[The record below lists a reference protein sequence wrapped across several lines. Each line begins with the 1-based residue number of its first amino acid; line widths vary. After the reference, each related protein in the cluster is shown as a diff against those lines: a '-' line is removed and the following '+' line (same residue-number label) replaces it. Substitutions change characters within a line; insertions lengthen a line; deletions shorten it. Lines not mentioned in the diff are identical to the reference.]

1 MYIDEYTRLM
11 MKRSTIPEIAALVN
25 ANPTIDDYWNDT
37 SDNIQIE
44 ENIDGTTRDF
54 KLISKKNKNEKRKKL
69 NLSLP
74 VESHKQ
80 DLISP
85 NLTYDVFVLSPSAV
99 CFEKNLTEK
108 SNIFFQDKDENKKA
122 TEKDYM
128 MSEFESPVA
137 LKRIKCNEVDQV

>member
-1 MYIDEYTRLM
+1 MNIDEYTRLM

-25 ANPTIDDYWNDT
+25 ANPSIDDYWNDT

-44 ENIDGTTRDF
+44 ENIDDTTRYF

-85 NLTYDVFVLSPSAV
+85 NLTYDIFVLSPSVV
-99 CFEKNLTEK
+99 CFEKNNFTEK
-108 SNIFFQDKDENKKA
+108 SNIFFQDKDESKKA

-128 MSEFESPVA
+128 TSEFESPVA
-137 LKRIKCNEVDQV
+137 LKR